1 MTDRDRSLLD
11 ELAIRKLTD
20 AYSHAVMRG
29 DGSAAAA
36 CYSENGILSAYNAPD
51 VVGRDRIGSILDSTL
66 APLKFMILTC
76 TNGIVEVAGDTAVA
90 SWSVSE
96 WLAVD
101 DGDKLNCNFGVYE
114 DTLVRLDEGWRF
126 TRRRFQVFGRGQV
139 PFSGKFSPRPNL
151 EHDYTVPRFLDP
163 A

>member
-1 MTDRDRSLLD
+1 MSDLDRSLLD

-29 DGSAAAA
+29 DGRAAAA
-36 CYSENGILSAYNAPD
+36 CYAENGILSAYSAPD
-51 VVGRDRIGSILDSTL
+51 VIGRDRIGSILEKTL
-66 APLKFMILTC
+66 SPLTFMVLTC
-76 TNGIVEVAGDTAVA
+76 ANGVIEVVGDNAVA

-101 DGDKLNCNFGVYE
+101 GQEELNCNFGVYE
-114 DTLVRLDEGWRF
+114 DSLARFPEGWRF
-126 TRRRFQVFGRGQV
+126 IRRRFQVFSRGKV
-139 PFSGKFSPRPNL
+139 PYSGKFSLHPDL